1 MDSVACELVGPLLP
15 SHLFFHLLLYI
26 LRLLF
31 YILPRFLRF
40 LFYLCS
46 FLLHLLFY
54 LGSLLLH
61 LFFYALLYLLLDS
74 PSTCRCAEDQ
84 YESGR
89 DENGES
95 FPHVYF
101 SSLA

>member
-61 LFFYALLYLLLDS
+61 LFFYALLYLLLDRPS
-74 PSTCRCAEDQ
+74 PCRCAEDQ